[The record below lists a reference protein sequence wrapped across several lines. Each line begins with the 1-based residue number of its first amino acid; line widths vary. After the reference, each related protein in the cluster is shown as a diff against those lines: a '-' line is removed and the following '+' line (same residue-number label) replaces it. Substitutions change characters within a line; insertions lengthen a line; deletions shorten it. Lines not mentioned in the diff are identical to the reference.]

1 MVDINKIMTKKE
13 FYSLRYVETPDRPLP
28 IGYIDYDYLQKN
40 ISNILQLQGHQIFM
54 KNLFDPHTNNKRLLL
69 YHSTGTGKT
78 LVILTLAQM
87 YINYFKKMR
96 QQPQITIIGFTED
109 IIVRELIKFPDFG
122 YITKTEQELLET
134 LRSSKLEKDQ
144 LRRRG
149 LKSMIKRRITD
160 KARGGYYQFYG
171 YQKFAN
177 DLIIITPK
185 GLQEKVAH
193 NEIYESEESF
203 SDKIK
208 EYTEK
213 GLIAIN
219 RQLIESLRYSFVA
232 CDEIH
237 NVYNIKAK
245 NNRGMAIQYALDIL
259 EKENP
264 MTSPRVIFASAT
276 PLTGSPLEIVDIM
289 NLLIPNINLKRMDF
303 FEKNGKIKPDTLER
317 IGKLCTG
324 YVSFLKDTNVK
335 LYPKRI
341 MEGEMLFNIPYLKFI
356 PCPMSKLQQDT
367 LSTIKNIDEI
377 ESLLSS
383 GTYTLYDMI
392 FPNPDSDK
400 IGLYNSNKI
409 NGAISMGSDKWKD
422 QVGIH
427 IEGNHITGK
436 FLEYDNI
443 GKYSTKYKT
452 LLDEIFDVLD
462 NKDPGKMIVYHY
474 YVSTSGVMLLKELLL
489 MNGFLDATST
499 PLSNTRCSV
508 CGVINKNHNKLTD
521 HSFKPARVLVVYG
534 DMGADLDR
542 NLAMF
547 NAKNNIDGYEYRILI
562 GSRVIHEG
570 IDFNCVRYMYVL
582 SLPRDISTLIQLYG
596 RAIRSGSHK
605 WLSSEYRTVTIHNL
619 VSTFKKDSIISPELL
634 NYRRKMEIYQQIQLI
649 ERELRRYA
657 IDNFINY
664 SKMNLPDKPTLD
676 GLPYEPVFKFNKDKI
691 KNEPDVTTFRAYG
704 YANIEVD
711 TLIVYMKRLFMFRPV
726 WTYKDLWI
734 EVRYPSVLYKT
745 AYDHTTFAESNFQ
758 LALDFL
764 INGTYVELM
773 EDLDTNHNTNVPYIN
788 MSNEI
793 RRVIFQDP
801 YFILTSVDELGIP
814 VIDYDS
820 FMRVDTTEVDTE
832 ISVSKY
838 VDESITEKNFS
849 NYLKEYTEKYK
860 TSPIMALVKLNQ
872 NFHYTICKHTIE
884 GENIKNVKELVEL
897 YKDLNILLT
906 GDDFLSKETADSY
919 QITSKEKPIGFMAGD
934 FSYIYAQKKWTKIPT
949 SLFDIPM
956 REENKDVIGYTKQ
969 SSSDIDFKLR
979 DSLTSSTYKS
989 FKDKR
994 KIQKGMVCSS
1004 IKSTRKN
1011 KIVKNLGINMIDKKN
1026 KDTCIFILQK
1036 LLNNEMR
1043 DRNKPHGLRWFYFFY
1058 EQQPKL

>member
-1 MVDINKIMTKKE
+1 MVDINKIMTQKE
-13 FYSLRYVETPDRPLP
+13 FYSLRYVDTPDTPLP

-40 ISNILQLQGHQIFM
+40 ISNVLQLQGHQIFM
-54 KNLFDPHTNNKRLLL
+54 KNLFDPHTNYKRLLL

-78 LVILTLAQM
+78 LVILTIAQM

-109 IIVRELIKFPDFG
+109 IIVRELMKFPDFG
-122 YITKTEQELLET
+122 YITKVEQDLLET
-134 LRSSKLEKDQ
+134 LRNSKIEKDQ

-160 KARGGYYQFYG
+160 KTRGGYYQFYG

-185 GLQEKVAH
+185 GLQEKIAH
-193 NEIYESEESF
+193 NEIYESEETF
-203 SDKIK
+203 CQKIT
-208 EYTEK
+208 EYSEK
-213 GLIAIN
+213 GLIQIN
-219 RQLIESLRYSFVA
+219 RQLIESLKYSFIA

-245 NNRGMAIQYALDIL
+245 NNRGMAIQYALDTL

-289 NLLIPNINLKRMDF
+289 NLLIPNLNIKRIDL
-303 FEKNGKIKPDTLER
+303 FEKNGKMRPDTLSR
-317 IGKLCTG
+317 VGKLCTG

-341 MEGEMLFNIPYLKFI
+341 TDGETLFNIPYLKFT

-367 LSTIKNIDEI
+367 LATIKDIDEI

-383 GTYTLYDMI
+383 GTYTLYDMV

-409 NGAISMGSDKWKD
+409 SGSISMASQKWKD

-427 IEGNHITGK
+427 IEGNYITGN
-436 FLEYDNI
+436 FLEYQNI

-452 LLDEIFDVLD
+452 LLDEIFDILD

-499 PLSNTRCSV
+499 PLSNTRCSI
-508 CGVINKNHNKLTD
+508 CGMINKNHNKITD
-521 HSFKPARVLVVYG
+521 HQFKPARVLVVCG

-547 NAKNNIDGYEYRILI
+547 NAKNNIYGYEFRVLI

-596 RAIRSGSHK
+596 RAIRAKSHL
-605 WLSSEYRTVTIHNL
+605 WLPTEYRTVTLYNL
-619 VSTFKKDSIISPELL
+619 VSTFKNEKIISPEVL
-634 NYRRKMEIYQQIQLI
+634 NYKRKMEIYQQIQLI

-664 SKMNLPDKPTLD
+664 DKMQLPDKPTLD
-676 GLPYEPVFKFNKDKI
+676 GLPYEPVFTFNKDKI
-691 KNEPDVTTFRAYG
+691 KDQADVTTFRAYG
-704 YANIEVD
+704 YGNIEVD
-711 TLIVYMKRLFMFRPV
+711 TLIIYIKRLFMFRPV

-734 EVRYPSVLYKT
+734 EVRHPSALYKT
-745 AYDHTTFAESNFQ
+745 AYDHSTFDESNFQ

-773 EDLDTNHNTNVPYIN
+773 EEIDTNYNVNVPYIN
-788 MSNEI
+788 MGSEI

-801 YFILTSVDELGIP
+801 YFILTSVDELGMP

-820 FMRVDTTEVDTE
+820 FMRIDSTEVDTE

-838 VDESITEKNFS
+838 VDESITEKNFT
-849 NYLKEYTEKYK
+849 NYLKEYIEKYK
-860 TSPIMALVKLNQ
+860 SNPIMSLVKLNQ
-872 NFHYTICKHTIE
+872 NFHYTICKYTVE
-884 GENIKNVKELVEL
+884 GEFIKNVKELVDL
-897 YKDLNILLT
+897 YKDLHILLT

-949 SLFDIPM
+949 SLFNIPA
-956 REENKDVIGYTKQ
+956 REENKDVVGYSKQ
-969 SSSDIDFKLR
+969 TSLDIDFKIR
-979 DSLTSSTYKS
+979 DSLTSATFKS

-994 KIQKGMVCSS
+994 KIQKGMVCGS
-1004 IKSTRKN
+1004 IKSTRKT
-1011 KIVKNLGINMIDKKN
+1011 KIAKNLGINMTDKKN
-1026 KDTCIFILQK
+1026 KDICIFILQK
-1036 LLNNEMR
+1036 LLNNEYQDR
-1043 DRNKPHGLRWFYFFY
+1043 DKKNGLRWFYFFCDPM
-1058 EQQPKL
+1058 PKL